1 MNPPVPRVVAP
12 ARHPWR
18 RERMQGA
25 DVHFAGDRRLVAG
38 LVGALR
44 AAPDDAAREAALR
57 SADFLFAVIL
67 ETGTGVLAAVDR
79 IRSTPVFHGVDR
91 DGAVCVSND
100 ARSVRDRIAD
110 TSPDPEALLEI
121 EMAGFVTGPGT
132 ACRHVFQLEPG
143 TFANFP
149 AAGRAATLRRY
160 YRFLPGSG
168 GRSAERDLGEVLDGI
183 FDGLIERAAGRPVL
197 VPISGGLDSR
207 LVLAKLAE
215 RGCPNLSAFSYG
227 MPGNTDAESG
237 RHVAERLGVVW
248 RFVASRPAAHR
259 AFFRG
264 PDART
269 FWRFAD
275 GLGCVPSPQD
285 IVPLSEMRAA
295 GFVAPGTIVVNGQTG
310 DFLTGG
316 HIPKSFIEAEIPVDC
331 IVDEILGKHYA
342 LWRSL
347 ATPANRAR
355 MAVRVRAL
363 AGLPD
368 AGSLPRDEAIARHA
382 LWEFEGR
389 QARWV
394 VNAQRTY
401 EYLELDWELPLWQ
414 PALVDLFRDLPADEK
429 VGQRRYRAY
438 LAKWNFAGLFAG
450 FVRARSSWP
459 RGRRA
464 LAVLEKAARLA
475 GGAPLQAR
483 ANAVLRYFG
492 HYAHQTAELGF
503 REFLAV
509 RNDMRHIG
517 AHHARLWLR
526 DNGFATTT

>member
-1 MNPPVPRVVAP
+1 MK
-12 ARHPWR
+12 
-18 RERMQGA
+18 GA
-25 DVHFAGDRRLVAG
+25 EVYFAGNRRQVAG
-38 LVGALR
+38 LVGALLS
-44 AAPDDAAREAALR
+44 APDDAAREAALR
-57 SADFLFAVIL
+57 SADFLFALII
-67 ETGTGVLAAVDR
+67 ETGAGVVAATDR
-79 IRSTPVFHGVDR
+79 IRSTPVFHAVDR
-91 DGAVCVSND
+91 DGKFCVSND
-100 ARSVRDRIAD
+100 ARALRDRIAD
-110 TSPDPEALLEI
+110 TAPDSEALLEI

-132 ACRHVFQLEPG
+132 VCRHLYQIESGAFLHL
-143 TFANFP
+143 P
-149 AAGRAATLRRY
+149 AAGQSAVQQRY
-160 YRFLPGSG
+160 YRFLPADG
-168 GRSAERDLGEVLDGI
+168 GRTADHDLGEVLDRI
-183 FDGLIERAAGRPVL
+183 FDGLVERADGRPVL
-197 VPISGGLDSR
+197 VPVSGGLDSR

-215 RGCPNLSAFSYG
+215 RRCPNLSAFSYG

-237 RHVAERLGVVW
+237 RRVAERLGVAW
-248 RFVASRPAAHR
+248 RFVPSRPAAHR

-264 PDART
+264 PDARA

-295 GFVAPGTIVVNGQTG
+295 GLVTPGTIVVNGQTG

-316 HIPKSFIEAEIPVDC
+316 HIPKTFVETDILVER

-347 ATPANRAR
+347 ASPANRAR
-355 MAVRVRAL
+355 MAARVRAL

-368 AGSLPRDEAIARHA
+368 AGSLPREEAVARHA

-401 EYLELDWELPLWQ
+401 EYLGLDWELPLWQ
-414 PALVDLFRDLPADEK
+414 PALVDLFRDLPVDEK

-438 LAKWNFAGLFAG
+438 LEKWDFAGLFAG

-464 LAVLEKAARLA
+464 LAVVEKAALLA

-503 REFLAV
+503 REFLSV
-509 RNDMRHIG
+509 RHDMRHIG

-526 DNGFATTT
+526 DNGFAAAA

>member
-1 MNPPVPRVVAP
+1 MNPIAPRVVAAP
-12 ARHPWR
+12 RHPWR
-18 RERMQGA
+18 RERMRGA
-25 DVHFAGDRRLVAG
+25 DVHFAGDAHLVAS
-38 LVGALR
+38 LVEVLL
-44 AAPDDAAREAALR
+44 AAPDVAAREAVLR
-57 SADFLFAVIL
+57 SADFLFALIVD
-67 ETGTGVLAAVDR
+67 TGAGVLAAVDR
-79 IRSTPVFHGVDR
+79 IRSTPVFHAIDR
-91 DGAVCVSND
+91 DGAFCASND
-100 ARSVRDRIAD
+100 ARALRDRLAD
-110 TSPDPEALLEI
+110 ASPDPEALLEI

-132 ACRHVFQLEPG
+132 VCRNLLQLEPG
-143 TFANFP
+143 AFLDFASTAP
-149 AAGRAATLRRY
+149 QRY
-160 YRFLPGSG
+160 YRFFPETGS
-168 GRSAERDLGEVLDGI
+168 RSSARDLGEVLDRI
-183 FDGLIERAAGRPVL
+183 FDDLIARAGGRPVL

-207 LVLAKLAE
+207 LVLAKLVE
-215 RGCPNLSAFSYG
+215 RRCPNLSSFSYG

-237 RHVAERLGVVW
+237 RNVAERLGVAW
-248 RFVASRPAAHR
+248 RFVPSRPAAHR

-264 PDART
+264 ADARA

-275 GLGCVPSPQD
+275 GLSCVPSPQD

-295 GFVAPGTIVVNGQTG
+295 GLATPDAIVVNGQTG

-316 HIPKSFIEAEIPVDC
+316 HIPNSFVEAEIPVDR
-331 IVDEILGKHYA
+331 IVDEILGKHYS

-347 ATPANRAR
+347 GTPANRAR

-363 AGLPD
+363 AGLPES
-368 AGSLPRDEAIARHA
+368 GSLPREEAIARHA

-401 EYLELDWELPLWQ
+401 EYLGLGWELPLWQ

-429 VGQRRYRAY
+429 VGQRHYRAY
-438 LAKWNFAGLFAG
+438 LAKWDHAGLFAS
-450 FVRARSSWP
+450 FARARSSWP

-464 LAVLEKAARLA
+464 LGLVEKAALLA
-475 GGAPLQAR
+475 GGTPLQAR

-503 REFLAV
+503 CEFLRV
-509 RNDMRHIG
+509 RHDMRHIG

-526 DNGFATTT
+526 DNGFATAT